1 MWSLQNKLSLMG
13 LNILYASG
21 ITSVEDDVCTEQ
33 NALISVV
40 LDKAVYSCRVEVPLQ
55 NAEWVEFATK
65 DVLRP

>member
-1 MWSLQNKLSLMG
+1 MG

-55 NAEWVEFATK
+55 NAE
-65 DVLRP
+65 